1 MKYTNIPSRNY
12 ELLFICCMLFI
23 SISFTEQI
31 SNPGD
36 ISGGFPKPI
45 LSSQNT
51 MYIFTNGGAI
61 QTFSLQNGID
71 SITNSYTNNN
81 LFEIGVTSF
90 DSFYACTQLN
100 SNKFS
105 IRVLPPSLTPPG
117 TKINEYEF
125 SSETIC
131 LFSYSENNGLSFG
144 YAAWINNEFI
154 NLLKFDSRTEI
165 KHTIFSGRKVGTN
178 IDCKIFLNEIACV
191 YTGKEAVDNDS
202 CFLHIFTTVL
212 DKDNKIAGLYSKNG
226 IKYIGKEKL
235 SPFYQGSKLKKTNKS
250 LNVFYMLL

>member
-90 DSFYACTQLN
+90 DSFYA
-100 SNKFS
+100 
-105 IRVLPPSLTPPG
+105 
-117 TKINEYEF
+117 
-125 SSETIC
+125 
-131 LFSYSENNGLSFG
+131 
-144 YAAWINNEFI
+144 
-154 NLLKFDSRTEI
+154 
-165 KHTIFSGRKVGTN
+165 
-178 IDCKIFLNEIACV
+178 
-191 YTGKEAVDNDS
+191 
-202 CFLHIFTTVL
+202 
-212 DKDNKIAGLYSKNG
+212 
-226 IKYIGKEKL
+226 
-235 SPFYQGSKLKKTNKS
+235 
-250 LNVFYMLL
+250 